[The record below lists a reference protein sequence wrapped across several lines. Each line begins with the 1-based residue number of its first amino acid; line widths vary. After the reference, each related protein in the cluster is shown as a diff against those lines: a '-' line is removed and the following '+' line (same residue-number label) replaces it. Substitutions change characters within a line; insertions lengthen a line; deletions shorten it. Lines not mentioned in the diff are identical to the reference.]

1 MQGLL
6 CVMAEFLKKTGRFL
20 LVWAIPGMSML
31 SIRWVTFLKGFRTSL
46 SEEFQNFIQPWAMRS
61 PIYAN
66 TIIPAGYDHGNCIE
80 PYLLKWSGTQEIC
93 WMPASLWA
101 FPSAL
106 SDVADENYFY
116 ITVWDGN
123 RRILRQ
129 LGRLAVQTLQAGTNA
144 LSISN
149 PQANCICHF
158 LFIYFW
164 FIPFQL
170 NFVYLHCEEG
180 KKRTSWLNRWEATAN
195 N

>member
-46 SEEFQNFIQPWAMRS
+46 SEEFQNFIQPWAMCS

-106 SDVADENYFY
+106 SDVADENS
-116 ITVWDGN
+116 V
-123 RRILRQ
+123 LH
-129 LGRLAVQTLQAGTNA
+129 
-144 LSISN
+144 
-149 PQANCICHF
+149 NC
-158 LFIYFW
+158 L
-164 FIPFQL
+164 
-170 NFVYLHCEEG
+170 
-180 KKRTSWLNRWEATAN
+180 RWEQKNLKTAWETCSANATGRHKCAVYFQSTGELHLSFSIHLFLIHSLSAELCLSSLWRGEKKDFMA
-195 N
+195 